1 MDPVIA
7 GIISTIVVAIPVYVL
22 LRANLRK
29 AASEPY
35 AILLEALNKSGH
47 TIDDLFGM
55 LADVPKLRSD
65 LSIAQANIVE
75 LTDSLKRTN
84 KRADFFVDFARTN
97 WMGAQANADYIK
109 HNHNE
114 TPPYVPPDK
123 FPTGPLAPIEA
134 KA

>member
-1 MDPVIA
+1 MDPALV
-7 GIISTIVVAIPVYVL
+7 GIISTIVVSIPVYVL

-35 AILLEALNKSGH
+35 AILIEALNKSGH

-55 LADVPKLRSD
+55 LADVPQLRTD
-65 LSIAQANIVE
+65 LSIAQSNIVE

-84 KRADFFVDFARTN
+84 RRADFFVDFARTN
-97 WMGAQANADYIK
+97 WLGAQANAKYIRD
-109 HNHNE
+109 NHFE

-123 FPTGPLAPIEA
+123 FPTGPLAPTEA